1 MASNMDVSAL
11 VAEVYKAA
19 GGRDSRLSKATNISS
34 DIAKALIREIGNKA
48 ENENSTEAMLA
59 KAAVVFDREFGAPKV
74 APVVKPQVVTPVVTP
89 VVKPQAITPVV
100 TTHMDVAALV
110 AEVYKAAGGRDS
122 RLSKAAKIS
131 SDVAKALIR
140 EIGNKAENENSTE
153 AMLAKAAVVFDR
165 EFGAPKVTPMVK
177 PQAITPVVKPQAV
190 TAVPRSSRASVRS
203 DVPCAN
209 GKGNYKTW
217 YMVYK
222 SAAKARFEASGYTSS
237 EVRTKLAE
245 LEPALRIM
253 EARKIAD
260 APLNAGEISELDS
273 LCAEVFHET
282 C

>member
-1 MASNMDVSAL
+1 MASNMDVS
-11 VAEVYKAA
+11 
-19 GGRDSRLSKATNISS
+19 
-34 DIAKALIREIGNKA
+34 
-48 ENENSTEAMLA
+48 
-59 KAAVVFDREFGAPKV
+59 
-74 APVVKPQVVTPVVTP
+74 
-89 VVKPQAITPVV
+89 
-100 TTHMDVAALV
+100 ALV

-153 AMLAKAAVVFDR
+153 AMLAKAAVVFGR
-165 EFGAPKVTPMVK
+165 EFGAPKVTPVVKPQAVTPVVKPQAITPVVKPQAITPVVKPQAVTPVVKPQAVTPVVK